1 MALFEQ
7 EERTEP
13 ATPRKRQEARER
25 GQVARSHDLTTAL
38 IVLAACLCLH
48 FFARPSIGRLGEVMS
63 RTFQDL
69 GAERFGIGTVL
80 AAAGAVALVSL
91 EVILPIAA
99 IVFTV
104 AVAANL
110 VQVGFLFTEEPLTP
124 DLTRLDPLKGAMR
137 IFSPRGLYRGF
148 AGFVKIAAVGGILY
162 YTLWTEVAGPASPAA
177 VVLLSGTVGQAVG
190 FSLDLAVKLALRGA
204 VVILILAIVDFAV
217 QRWTYERDLRMSKGE
232 LKEELRRMEG
242 DPKIKERRRRV
253 QQQLLR
259 QRMMRDVPQADVV
272 VTNPTHLAI
281 AIRYDREEMAAPR
294 VVAKGEGLL
303 AQRIREIAMEHGVPI
318 VERKE
323 LARAL
328 YRAVEIGQEI
338 PPELYKA
345 VAELLAYVF
354 RMAGGA
360 GAAGLRPGGEPPV
373 SEPQFGEPRFDEPPF
388 EGAEAGERSVEPARG
403 ARR

>member
-48 FFARPSIGRLGEVMS
+48 FFARPSMERLGDVMVRS
-63 RTFQDL
+63 FRSL
-69 GAERFGIGTVL
+69 AAERGGEPFGVGTVL
-80 AAAGAVALVSL
+80 QTAGAAALVGL
-91 EVILPIAA
+91 DVILPIAA
-99 IVFTV
+99 IIFAV

-110 VQVGFLFTEEPLTP
+110 VQVGFLFTEEPLAP

-137 IFSPRGLYRGF
+137 IFSPRGFYRGI
-148 AGFVKIAAVGGILY
+148 AGFVKIAAIGAILY
-162 YTLWTEVAGPASPAA
+162 YTLWTEVAGPGAPGA

-204 VVILILAIVDFAV
+204 VVILILAILDFVV

-232 LKEELRRMEG
+232 LKEEMRRMEG

-259 QRMMRDVPQADVV
+259 QRMMRDVPKASVV
-272 VTNPTHLAI
+272 VTNPTHLAV
-281 AIRYDREEMAAPR
+281 AIRYDRKEMAAPR

-303 AQRIREIAMEHGVPI
+303 AQRIREIAMEHGVPV

-323 LARAL
+323 LARAI

-345 VAELLAYVF
+345 IAELLAYVF
-354 RMAGGA
+354 RMAGNA
-360 GAAGLRPGGEPPV
+360 GASGFTPRGEPPL
-373 SEPQFGEPRFDEPPF
+373 GESPLDEPGF
-388 EGAEAGERSVEPARG
+388 DGAPAGGSSGEPARG